1 MKICNLGIPE
11 DLDERFTEEST
22 LIRFDNYISVY
33 NNKYSIYN
41 IYLYNIYL
49 LYILILYMYI
59 YIYIYIVILYMYIY
73 IYSNV
78 PVTTI
83 ENEKN
88 INHSFLSFNLH
99 KTLCY
104 FYSIYSV
111 ENLRHNLC

>member
-1 MKICNLGIPE
+1 MKMCDLIDIPE

-33 NNKYSIYN
+33 NNKYSN
-41 IYLYNIYL
+41 TCIYLYNIC
-49 LYILILYMYI
+49 
-59 YIYIYIVILYMYIY
+59 IY

-78 PVTTI
+78 TVTT

-111 ENLRHNLC
+111 ENLRHNL